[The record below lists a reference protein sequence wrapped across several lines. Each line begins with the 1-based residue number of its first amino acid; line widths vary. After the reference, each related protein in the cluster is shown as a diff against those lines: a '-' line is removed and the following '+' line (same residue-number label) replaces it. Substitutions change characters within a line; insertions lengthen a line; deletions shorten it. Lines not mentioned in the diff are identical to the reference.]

1 VDLEGEGQGKHDALR
16 DAAQEMT
23 NLARPSQQIVSVVL
37 KHQKVTGMKN
47 KQISLMLTLLLASL
61 VPHAFS
67 SSDRGTQASTMQTP
81 QMPAADAAPAGKLTK
96 IDARM
101 VCMVRNHAFDE
112 PQIPIEI
119 KGKTYYGCCEM
130 CKGMLAKDRK
140 QRVAIDP
147 ISKKQ
152 VDKATAVIGVGSNKG
167 ILYFENE
174 ANLEKYNA
182 SLGQ

>member
-1 VDLEGEGQGKHDALR
+1 
-16 DAAQEMT
+16 
-23 NLARPSQQIVSVVL
+23 
-37 KHQKVTGMKN
+37 MKN
-47 KQISLMLTLLLASL
+47 HRVCLLLTLVVASFTGTMPL
-61 VPHAFS
+61 QARS
-67 SSDRGTQASTMQTP
+67 SERGTQAPSAQTS
-81 QMPAADAAPAGKLTK
+81 QMPVADAAPVGRLAK

-140 QRVAIDP
+140 QRMATDP
-147 ISKKQ
+147 VSKKT
-152 VDKATAVIGVGSNKG
+152 VDKATAVAANKG

-174 ANLEKYNA
+174 TNLDRYNA

>member
-1 VDLEGEGQGKHDALR
+1 
-16 DAAQEMT
+16 
-23 NLARPSQQIVSVVL
+23 
-37 KHQKVTGMKN
+37 
-47 KQISLMLTLLLASL
+47 
-61 VPHAFS
+61 
-67 SSDRGTQASTMQTP
+67 
-81 QMPAADAAPAGKLTK
+81 MPVADAAPVGRLAK

-101 VCMVRNHAFDE
+101 VCMVRNRAFDE

-140 QRVAIDP
+140 QRMATDP
-147 ISKKQ
+147 VSKKT
-152 VDKATAVIGVGSNKG
+152 VDKATAVIGVAANKG

-174 ANLEKYNA
+174 TNLDRYNA

>member
-1 VDLEGEGQGKHDALR
+1 MK
-16 DAAQEMT
+16 
-23 NLARPSQQIVSVVL
+23 SQ
-37 KHQKVTGMKN
+37 
-47 KQISLMLTLLLASL
+47 QISLMFALLVALLLAL
-61 VPHAFS
+61 VPPRALS
-67 SSDRGTQASTMQTP
+67 SSDKGMQASSMQTSP
-81 QMPAADAAPAGKLTK
+81 MPAADAAPAGKLTK

-119 KGKTYYGCCEM
+119 KGKTYYGCCDM

-147 ISKKQ
+147 VSKRK

-167 ILYFENE
+167 ILYFEND